1 MLARLLLAPPPGT
14 AVRCASQPVMLF
26 GGEEPWLDRQ
36 KRQRRQRRGWGEPEY
51 SRIGP
56 MRGEGFRDRC
66 YGDHESLG
74 PWGPTDYNGFGDS
87 RRLPPRDSVGD
98 RRFREPFRGGRG
110 GFDGGGFRKPYPPT
124 AVDAARE
131 RLEAA
136 KSSAVAAQE
145 AARWAQ
151 EEETAAQQA
160 LWAEEAA
167 EKVREEEMSNLEQ
180 VALSAREHAEASS
193 RAAAAAASTAF
204 EAEQMATEAALAAG
218 PGEVSRCHPC
228 HHRHSNPPHAT
239 RHAPP

>member
-1 MLARLLLAPPPGT
+1 
-14 AVRCASQPVMLF
+14 
-26 GGEEPWLDRQ
+26 
-36 KRQRRQRRGWGEPEY
+36 
-51 SRIGP
+51 
-56 MRGEGFRDRC
+56 MRGGGFRDRC
-66 YGDHESLG
+66 YGDYESLG

-204 EAEQMATEAALAAG
+204 GAEQMATEAALAAG

-239 RHAPP
+239 RHPPP